1 MSEPDRTHA
10 SGADRRE
17 ENPVVNG
24 LVALAAVAVVVGLL
38 GGLGVM
44 TATKVL
50 GLNDAS
56 NAAADSA
63 GEEPGESLYM
73 PKPVPTDEPSG
84 PLVTLA
90 PTDDEPFDD
99 ESTDEEIEESEEPSD
114 SESAEEE
121 GRITLSQG
129 AFEVAPGEQLYL
141 SGIYPGGEG
150 TVLDIEYKT
159 GDGRWEEFPI
169 DVNVANETFSTYV
182 ETYRSGDVYWRVVDS
197 DEGVKSNEVKVTY
210 TP

>member
-1 MSEPDRTHA
+1 MSEQ
-10 SGADRRE
+10 GKRE

-44 TATKVL
+44 TATRVL

-56 NAAADSA
+56 SAAADSA
-63 GEEPGESLYM
+63 GEETGESLYM
-73 PKPVPTDEPSG
+73 PKPVPTEEPSG

-90 PTDDEPFDD
+90 PTDDDATDE
-99 ESTDEEIEESEEPSD
+99 ESTDEEAEEEPSE
-114 SESAEEE
+114 SESADEE

-129 AFEVAPGEQLYL
+129 AFEIAPGEQLYL

-159 GDGRWEEFPI
+159 GDGGWEEFPI

-182 ETYRSGDVYWRVVDS
+182 ETYRSGDVFWRVVDS
-197 DEGVKSNEVKVTY
+197 EEGVKSNEIKVTY